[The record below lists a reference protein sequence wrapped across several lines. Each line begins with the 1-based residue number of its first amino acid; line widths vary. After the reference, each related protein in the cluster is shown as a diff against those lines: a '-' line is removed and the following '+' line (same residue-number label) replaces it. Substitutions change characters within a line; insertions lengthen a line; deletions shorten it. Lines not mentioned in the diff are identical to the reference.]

1 MNSNNHLLQIQ
12 FYNGLMKEEWKERE
26 EIIATWLQIHFSSL
40 MKLKIWKK
48 FDYSI
53 NSELQHDLLKRS
65 QHLGRED
72 QFQNSTTKKLPVS
85 KMSKNFLSFIAQQIH
100 DERDAPRQNDPSW
113 KAHDKDMAREDS
125 GLKSHEGTD
134 NQKRCKTGD
143 TLRWFFL
150 LLSFTRFSSHIG
162 QMTTVQRSV
171 RRIWSW

>member
-1 MNSNNHLLQIQ
+1 MNSNNYLPQIQ
-12 FYNGLMKEEWKERE
+12 FYNGLMKEERKKGKS
-26 EIIATWLQIHFSSL
+26 IATWLQIHFSSL

-53 NSELQHDLLKRS
+53 NSELQHHLLKRS

-85 KMSKNFLSFIAQQIH
+85 KMSKNFLNFFAQQIH

-113 KAHDKDMAREDS
+113 EAHDKDMAREDS

-134 NQKRCKTGD
+134 NQKHCKTGD
-143 TLRWFFL
+143 TQRWVFL

-162 QMTTVQRSV
+162 QMTTVWRSV
-171 RRIWSW
+171 RRIGSW